1 VPSASRF
8 AALTGSEEA
17 GVALLARYSEPHRR
31 YHDVEHLDDVL
42 GLIDEWAGMAA
53 DPEAVELAGW
63 YHDAVYD
70 PTAPAGDSERRSAD
84 LAVVELTAANVSP
97 GLVDEVERLVLLTA
111 GHTVAADDRN
121 GAVLADADLAILG
134 AEPDRYARYAA
145 DVRAEYAH
153 VPDEAWVTGRT
164 AVLTGFASRL
174 RLYRTDL
181 AHARFDAAARRNLA
195 WELDRLSGSPRSRR

>member
-17 GVALLARYSEPHRR
+17 GAALLARYREAHRH
-31 YHDVEHLDDVL
+31 YHDVEHLDEVL
-42 GLIDEWAGMAA
+42 AVFDQLADLAA

-70 PTAPAGDSERRSAD
+70 PTAPAGDSERRSAE

-97 GLVDEVERLVLLTA
+97 GIVDEVDRLVLLTA
-111 GHTVAADDRN
+111 GHDVAGDDRN

-134 AEPDRYARYAA
+134 ADPDRYARYAA

-153 VPDEAWVTGRT
+153 VPDDAWVTGRT
-164 AVLTGFASRL
+164 AVLRGFASRP
-174 RLYRTDL
+174 RLYRTER
-181 AHARFDAAARRNLA
+181 AHARFDAAARRNVA
-195 WELDRLSGSPRSRR
+195 WELDRLGGSPWPRR